1 MNFFQYVAEISLE
14 SEGSAFATL
23 GTAQQLCPFAPCAIC
38 VHLRFSYRKFG
49 SELCKDEITTLADKN
64 VHENDDKYRYY
75 CTLRMPPTP
84 QAGEASVSHLKLT
97 GLPFG
102 PDLSFTLNMPL
113 TPKASAACISLLPS
127 KWQLVH
133 SN

>member
-1 MNFFQYVAEISLE
+1 M
-14 SEGSAFATL
+14 
-23 GTAQQLCPFAPCAIC
+23 
-38 VHLRFSYRKFG
+38 
-49 SELCKDEITTLADKN
+49 
-64 VHENDDKYRYY
+64 HENDDKYRYY
-75 CTLRMPPTP
+75 CTLSGILCR
-84 QAGEASVSHLKLT
+84 VSHLKLT

-133 SN
+133 STKTAPLGSYLYQNASVCVRKQLIAYERARRAACPKGYESPAGARKRVVARSTFVLK